1 MTNAFKPS
9 ESPSVDNIQT
19 VGCRTVVQV
28 RGQELVEEQRW
39 RSGGGR
45 ASLQL
50 RGQMKIRVPLNGSV
64 LLRIATFR
72 SSAAALY
79 RGPHGCDSI

>member
-39 RSGGGR
+39 RS
-45 ASLQL
+45 
-50 RGQMKIRVPLNGSV
+50 V
-64 LLRIATFR
+64 T
-72 SSAAALY
+72 AAL
-79 RGPHGCDSI
+79 RTNENQISFKWICAFEDRHF

>member
-28 RGQELVEEQRW
+28 RGQKLVEEQRW
-39 RSGGGR
+39 RSGGGGAEVEER
-45 ASLQL
+45 HC
-50 RGQMKIRVPLNGSV
+50 GFEDK
-64 LLRIATFR
+64 
-72 SSAAALY
+72 
-79 RGPHGCDSI
+79 